1 MPELAK
7 SLRINPNPQMA
18 LGGNY
23 YLEEESRG
31 AWWGEE
37 PVRQLQMPREYFDNF
52 NKVWATAA
60 TQSQFFTELT
70 TGSLRRQNAV
80 TQTDTV
86 EGESNKAKEIIMS
99 FKTQLTVSF
108 RSVLTDGLLELFNF
122 AKEENPDSVGISTGS
137 LRSFFNFLQ
146 IHPDLRCPDI
156 ALTPESNIYISWRSG
171 KNKVFSLEF
180 AASNVVHFVVFAQN
194 KLDPEMI
201 DRVSGNVLTSTI
213 MKSVEPYNVAS
224 WVYDERG

>member
-7 SLRINPNPQMA
+7 SMRINPDPQIA
-18 LGGNY
+18 IGGNY
-23 YLEEESRG
+23 YPEEENRG

-37 PVRQLQMPREYFDNF
+37 PVRQLQMPREYFDKF

-60 TQSQFFTELT
+60 THSQFFTELT

-86 EGESNKAKEIIMS
+86 EIESNKAKEIIMS

-146 IHPDLRCPDI
+146 IHPDLKCPDI
-156 ALTPESNIYISWRSG
+156 ALTPESNIYVSWRSG
-171 KNKVFSLEF
+171 RNKVFSLEF
-180 AASNVVHFVVFAQN
+180 ASNNVVHFVVFAQN

-201 DRVSGNVLTSTI
+201 DRVSGNVLASTI
-213 MKSVEPYNVAS
+213 MKSVEPYNVVS